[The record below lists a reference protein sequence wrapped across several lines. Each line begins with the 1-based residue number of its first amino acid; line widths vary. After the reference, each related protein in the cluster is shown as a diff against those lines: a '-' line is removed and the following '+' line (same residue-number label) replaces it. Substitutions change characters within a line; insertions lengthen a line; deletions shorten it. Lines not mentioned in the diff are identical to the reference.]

1 MKLKINPGR
10 PTAVVARELGIVEQ
24 TLGNWVKAYRARH
37 EAGDEALTEEE
48 RAELVRLRK
57 ENSELKMSRAFLKKL
72 PFLRPGSIGYEREAF
87 QLMLA
92 EKSNFTIKRMARLL
106 EVSRRAST
114 PGGTGHRPNRQS
126 GGSGSSRKWPGSTA
140 TRTRYPDRRRS
151 SPNCATTGR
160 SSPAKR
166 SRKSCGDSA

>member
-57 ENSELKMSRAFLKKL
+57 ENSELKMDRAILKK
-72 PFLRPGSIGYEREAF
+72 PS
-87 QLMLA
+87 
-92 EKSNFTIKRMARLL
+92 S
-106 EVSRRAST
+106 
-114 PGGTGHRPNRQS
+114 
-126 GGSGSSRKWPGSTA
+126 SSREEASDTCVL
-140 TRTRYPDRRRS
+140 RS
-151 SPNCATTGR
+151 S
-160 SSPAKR
+160 
-166 SRKSCGDSA
+166 